1 MKPIEV
7 LSLGSHHP
15 ASGGPPLTFGPR
27 ELDEIASSYDPKL
40 HRAPIVI
47 GHPRTDD
54 PAWGWIAAVRV
65 EGGRLVAV
73 PEAVDPTFA
82 DLVRAERY
90 AKVSVRLYPPDAP
103 SNPTPGRW
111 HLRHVGFLGATPP
124 AVKGLRPIEF
134 GDAADCI
141 DIELSEGAAPIRA
154 TGRGLEIV
162 TRALRRVRDWL
173 TETQGAEAADRIISA
188 AELAAADQ
196 EARDAAGYHPLPAE
210 DQAPG
215 PAFAEAPITTAESQ
229 EERMTTT
236 TTTPTPAPAGDREA
250 DLVRREQEIAAREA
264 AQIQRERDAA
274 EALRRQRIADDR
286 MAVAQ
291 AVEAGRL
298 PKSLQARAEAV
309 FAELAGSDGSVE
321 FSEGESTI
329 KTTARQALRDLIAS
343 LPLPVHTGEIAA
355 PDADGPSFAEASDP
369 VAVAA
374 MIEDLIATERAR
386 GRILSHADAVA
397 QLRRRGGV

>member
-1 MKPIEV
+1 MHSIEIMRA
-7 LSLGSHHP
+7 GSHTPHNG
-15 ASGGPPLTFGPR
+15 GGPLTYTAAD
-27 ELDEIASSYDPKL
+27 LVEIAAAYNPSISA
-40 HRAPIVI
+40 APLVI
-47 GHPRTDD
+47 GHPRTND
-54 PAWGWIAAVRV
+54 PAWGWVEGLRV
-65 EGGRLVAV
+65 EGDRLVADV
-73 PEAVDPTFA
+73 RDVDPAFA
-82 DLVRAERY
+82 ELVSAGRY
-90 AKVSVRLYPPDAP
+90 RTRSVSLYAPDSPA
-103 SNPTPGRW
+103 NPVPGRW
-111 HLRHVGFLGATPP
+111 YLRHVGWLGAMPP
-124 AVKGLRPIEF
+124 AIKGLAPVNF
-134 GDAADCI
+134 ADGDGDF
-141 DIELSEGAAPIRA
+141 IELSEGAPIRA

-162 TRALRRVRDWL
+162 TRTLRRVRDWL

-188 AELAAADQ
+188 DDLAAADQ
-196 EARDAAGYHPLPAE
+196 EARDAAGYQPLPAE

-215 PAFAEAPITTAESQ
+215 PAFAEPSPVPKWE
-229 EERMTTT
+229 EERMT

-250 DLVRREQEIAAREA
+250 DLVRRENEIAAREA

-309 FAELAGSDGSVE
+309 FAELASEDASVE
-321 FSEGESTI
+321 FAEGTTVV

-355 PDADGPSFAEASDP
+355 PDGNDGVAFAEQSDP
-369 VAVAA
+369 VVVAE
-374 MIEDLIATERAR
+374 MIAELIAAERAR

>member
-73 PEAVDPTFA
+73 PEAVDPEFA

-162 TRALRRVRDWL
+162 TRTLRRVRDWL

-215 PAFAEAPITTAESQ
+215 PAFAEPSRAPKSE
-229 EERMTTT
+229 EERMTA
-236 TTTPTPAPAGDREA
+236 TTTPAPTGGDREA
-250 DLVRREQEIAAREA
+250 DLARREQEIAAREA

-298 PKSLQARAEAV
+298 PRSLQARAEAV
-309 FAELAGSDGSVE
+309 FAELATADGSVE
-321 FSEGESTI
+321 FAEGGEVV
-329 KTTARQALRDLIAS
+329 KTSARQALRDLIAS

-355 PDADGPSFAEASDP
+355 PDADGPSFAEQTDAT
-369 VAVAA
+369 AVAA

-397 QLRRRGGV
+397 QLRRRGGA

>member
-73 PEAVDPTFA
+73 PEAVDPEFA

-154 TGRGLEIV
+154 TGRGLEIG
-162 TRALRRVRDWL
+162 
-173 TETQGAEAADRIISA
+173 QGRF
-188 AELAAADQ
+188 
-196 EARDAAGYHPLPAE
+196 RY
-210 DQAPG
+210 
-215 PAFAEAPITTAESQ
+215 
-229 EERMTTT
+229 R
-236 TTTPTPAPAGDREA
+236 
-250 DLVRREQEIAAREA
+250 
-264 AQIQRERDAA
+264 
-274 EALRRQRIADDR
+274 
-286 MAVAQ
+286 
-291 AVEAGRL
+291 
-298 PKSLQARAEAV
+298 
-309 FAELAGSDGSVE
+309 
-321 FSEGESTI
+321 
-329 KTTARQALRDLIAS
+329 
-343 LPLPVHTGEIAA
+343 
-355 PDADGPSFAEASDP
+355 
-369 VAVAA
+369 
-374 MIEDLIATERAR
+374 
-386 GRILSHADAVA
+386 
-397 QLRRRGGV
+397 

>member
-73 PEAVDPTFA
+73 PEAVDPEFA

-103 SNPTPGRW
+103 SNPTPGKW

-162 TRALRRVRDWL
+162 TRTLRRVRDWL

-215 PAFAEAPITTAESQ
+215 PAFAEAEAAPKSE

-236 TTTPTPAPAGDREA
+236 TPAPTGDREA

-286 MAVAQ
+286 MAVAA

-298 PKSLQARAEAV
+298 PRSLQARAEAV
-309 FAELAGSDGSVE
+309 FAELAGADASVE
-321 FSEGESTI
+321 FAEESTI

-343 LPLPVHTGEIAA
+343 LPLPVETREIAA

-369 VAVAA
+369 VVVAE
-374 MIEDLIATERAR
+374 MIAELIATERAR

>member
-111 HLRHVGFLGATPP
+111 HLRHVGFLGAVPP

-162 TRALRRVRDWL
+162 TRTLRRVRDWL

-188 AELAAADQ
+188 ADLAAADQ
-196 EARDAAGYHPLPAE
+196 EARDAADYHPLPAE
-210 DQAPG
+210 GQAPG
-215 PAFAEAPITTAESQ
+215 PVFAEPAKPQ
-229 EERMTTT
+229 EDRAVTTT
-236 TTTPTPAPAGDREA
+236 TTTTTSAEREA
-250 DLVRREQEIAAREA
+250 ELAAREAALAAREA
-264 AQIQRERDAA
+264 AQIQLERDAA

-286 MAVAQ
+286 MAVAA

-298 PKSLQARAEAV
+298 PKSLQGRAEAV
-309 FAELAGSDGSVE
+309 FAELASEDASVE
-321 FSEGESTI
+321 FAEGATVV

-343 LPLPVHTGEIAA
+343 LPLPVHTGEIADPATA
-355 PDADGPSFAEASDP
+355 PVDFGEGGDADAMTDAITAEMD
-369 VAVAA
+369 
-374 MIEDLIATERAR
+374 RAR
-386 GRILSHADAVA
+386 AAGRPISALQATLAI
-397 QLRRRGGV
+397 RRRHGRG